1 MLTTLKRLSLV
12 IASVGM
18 LTIYG
23 CGGGGGGGVGDSTSV
38 TLSGSAV
45 KGPLAN
51 AKISIYK
58 IVDGAQGDLLQ
69 AVTSDANG
77 RYSAT
82 VTGYTGVVLV
92 IASVIPG
99 TTTMFDEATGQTIKP
114 TDDFSMRAS
123 FVAQSGVT
131 YSTQINPYTDLATA
145 TALAKTG
152 GLSEANVKDANSDM
166 AEALQFDP
174 LTTVAIFNADNQPTN
189 PAAVALAAISQM
201 AAAGDRGC
209 TGDQNVKITC
219 ITTALTTLGLGNAD
233 IRNALQTNIVAITT
247 NLGLLSQTVTDPATA
262 GSGTPAPVATPV
274 EQAKAFIGTL
284 RSNAKALDATDLSLQ
299 TELQKV
305 SDDLSG
311 RTAPIATSNINALTV
326 AFEAANFWNE
336 VMIMNPTADFVQ
348 SRTIGSLGSCG
359 FYQDTDYNVKATGRT
374 NANYVACGV
383 SSKFNDFIWATGA
396 NGEYTQCKALGD
408 VCGTQ
413 WSTRVRLNPDAGDAN
428 KFTVYTQTRATKI
441 VVLSID
447 PFKQGED
454 KTDKSARKEYGA
466 PFPGNA
472 ATLTT
477 QRDTMGHLSAVNL
490 SGELSPAFSVTY
502 NPISFYD
509 ADQQLWVYKPNQ
521 VATVF
526 GDKHNVVLSGA
537 LTQVGG
543 LEKLAVSG
551 SMELIK
557 AGALETRIELA
568 DGSYLQATP
577 DGTGGYSTTDGSQEM
592 LLKLKA
598 GSSASSFAGDLKIS
612 DFKMDASGT
621 TYIPTFMSFSGSV
634 LRNGVSFLE
643 GTITGE
649 ALNHATFK
657 SNEPLSSSNVQTM
670 RVGFVGSVIIP
681 NRPVL
686 TASLSFTENDTGN
699 FDTHTFALS
708 GQYKQGYTTI
718 NVSGATSSTSDI
730 VTLESTTGMKLVVDQ
745 SREFYPLTNNGEA
758 VGSFDPIKYLLTYTD
773 GTYEQF

>member
-45 KGPLAN
+45 KGPLAK

-58 IVDGAQGDLLQ
+58 TVNGAQGELLL

-77 RYSAT
+77 LYRAT

-92 IASVIPG
+92 VASVIPG
-99 TTTMFDEATGQTIKP
+99 TTTMFDEATGQTITP
-114 TDDFSMRAS
+114 TDGFSMRAS

-145 TALAKTG
+145 TALAQPG
-152 GLSEANVKDANSDM
+152 GLSETNVKDANSDM
-166 AEALQFDP
+166 AAALQFDP
-174 LTTVAIFNADNQPTN
+174 LTTVATFNADNQPTN
-189 PAAVALAAISQM
+189 PAAVALAAISEM
-201 AAAGDRGC
+201 ALAGDQGC
-209 TGDQNVKITC
+209 TGDQAAKITC
-219 ITTALTTLGLGNAD
+219 ITTALTTLGLGDAG
-233 IRNALQTNIVAITT
+233 IQAALQANINAITT
-247 NLGLLSQTVTDPATA
+247 ALGSHAQTITDPASA
-262 GSGTPAPVATPV
+262 GGGADAPVATPV

-311 RTAPIATSNINALTV
+311 RTAPIATSNVNALRV

-336 VMIMNPTADFVQ
+336 VVMDPTADPNAKLNTQTEQ
-348 SRTIGSLGSCG
+348 SRSFGPLGGCTLYKEPTYRVG
-359 FYQDTDYNVKATGRT
+359 EEATTR
-374 NANYVACGV
+374 AEAKYVACG
-383 SSKFNDFIWATGA
+383 SYSQANYIIATDTSGAYTSCTA
-396 NGEYTQCKALGD
+396 NGD
-408 VCGTQ
+408 WCGTK
-413 WSTRVRLNPDAGDAN
+413 WSIRVRLHPDAVDAN
-428 KFTVYTQTRATKI
+428 KFTVYTQTREAK
-441 VVLSID
+441 VV
-447 PFKQGED
+447 
-454 KTDKSARKEYGA
+454 YGA
-466 PFPGNA
+466 AEQRTHYGASFPGNA

-477 QRDTMGHLSAVNL
+477 QRDSNGELTAVNL
-490 SGELSPAFSVTY
+490 TGELSPAYSLEG
-502 NPISFYD
+502 N
-509 ADQQLWVYKPNQ
+509 

-526 GDKHNVVLSGA
+526 GDKHNVALSGA
-537 LTQVGG
+537 LSQVGS
-543 LEKLAVSG
+543 LDKLALSG

-557 AGALETRIELA
+557 AGSLETRIELA
-568 DGSYLQATP
+568 EGSYLQATS
-577 DGTGGYSTTDGSQEM
+577 DGTGSYSTTDGNHEI
-592 LLKLKA
+592 LLKLSG
-598 GSSASSFAGDLKIS
+598 GSAASSINGDLKIS

-634 LRNGVSFLE
+634 QRNGVSFLE

-649 ALNHATFK
+649 ALNHATFD
-657 SNEPLSSSNVQTM
+657 STLTRSTENVQTM

-686 TASLSFTENDTGN
+686 TASLSFIENDTGSSAT
-699 FDTHTFALS
+699 DTFSLF

>member
-45 KGPLAN
+45 KGPLAK

-58 IVDGAQGDLLQ
+58 TVNGAQGELLL

-92 IASVIPG
+92 VASVIPG
-99 TTTMFDEATGQTIKP
+99 TTTMFDEATGQTITP
-114 TDDFSMRAS
+114 TDGFSMRAS

-145 TALAKTG
+145 TALAQPG

-166 AEALQFDP
+166 AAALQFDP
-174 LTTVAIFNADNQPTN
+174 LTTAAAFVAGKPTN
-189 PAAVALAAISQM
+189 AAAVALAAISEM
-201 AAAGDRGC
+201 ALAGEQGC
-209 TGDQNVKITC
+209 TTGDQADKIAC
-219 ITTALTTLGLGNAD
+219 VTTALTTLGLGD
-233 IRNALQTNIVAITT
+233 TGIRAALQTNINAITT
-247 NLGLLSQTVTDPATA
+247 ALGLPALTITDPANTGGGA
-262 GSGTPAPVATPV
+262 SLPVTTPV

-336 VMIMNPTADFVQ
+336 VMIMNPTANFVQ
-348 SRTIGSLGSCG
+348 SRTIGSLGGCG
-359 FYQDTDYNVKATGRT
+359 FYQDTNYNVAATERT

-383 SSKFNDFIWATGA
+383 SSQFNDFIWATDVNGA
-396 NGEYTQCKALGD
+396 YTQCTGIGD
-408 VCGTQ
+408 ICGTQ
-413 WSTRVRLNPDAGDAN
+413 WSTRVRLNPVARDAN
-428 KFTVYTQTRATKI
+428 KFTVYTQTRATKY
-441 VVLSID
+441 VLSST
-447 PFKQGED
+447 GWVED
-454 KTDKSARKEYGA
+454 KTNGPSRTEYGA
-466 PFPGNA
+466 DFPGNA

-477 QRDTMGHLSAVNL
+477 QRDSNGELTAVNL
-490 SGELSPAFSVTY
+490 TGELSPAYSVEG
-502 NPISFYD
+502 N
-509 ADQQLWVYKPNQ
+509 

-526 GDKHNVVLSGA
+526 GDKHNVALSAA
-537 LTQVGG
+537 LTKVSA
-543 LEKLAVSG
+543 LHTLALSG
-551 SMELIK
+551 SMDLIK
-557 AGALETRIELA
+557 DSALETRLELS
-568 DGSYLQATP
+568 DGSYMKGNNVGNYGAP
-577 DGTGGYSTTDGSQEM
+577 DNSQEIF
-592 LLKLKA
+592 LKLK
-598 GSSASSFAGDLKIS
+598 GGTTASSFTGDLKIS
-612 DFKMDASGT
+612 DFEMDASGT

-634 LRNGVSFLE
+634 QRDGVSFLE

-686 TASLSFTENDTGN
+686 TASLSFTEKDTGN
-699 FDTHTFALS
+699 FDTDTFALS

-730 VTLESTTGMKLVVDQ
+730 VTLESTTGMELVVDQ
-745 SREFYPLTNNGEA
+745 SLDLYPLTNNGEA